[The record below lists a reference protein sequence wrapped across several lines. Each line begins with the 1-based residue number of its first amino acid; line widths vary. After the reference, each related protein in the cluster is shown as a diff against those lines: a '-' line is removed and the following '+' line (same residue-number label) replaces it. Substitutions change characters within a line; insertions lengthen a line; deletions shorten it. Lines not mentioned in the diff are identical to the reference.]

1 MRIIV
6 DAMSGDNAPLA
17 NVKGAILASKEF
29 NTDIILVGKEAILKP
44 MLAELGCDTKKIS
57 IMNATDIITMED
69 NPSSVIREKPD
80 ASMLVALRALADGAG
95 DAVVSSGNTGA
106 LLTGAT
112 LLVRR
117 LPNIRRCALSA
128 LIPTKKGRALLVD
141 CGANTNCTPE
151 YLLQFAI
158 MGSVYMNKYMK
169 IHNPTVGLLNNG
181 SEEKKGTELYVQTHS
196 LLKNSK
202 DKINFIGNIEGREA
216 LQGGS
221 DIIVCD
227 GFTGNIMLKTIEGV
241 GSLVGSMVKD
251 MFTKNMFTK
260 ISALMVSSGI
270 GNIKKMMDYK
280 ETGGA
285 PLLGIAKPVIKAHGG
300 SDEIAIR
307 GAINQAIIFA
317 ESGVNDE
324 IITKIKAINM
334 GEV

>member
-29 NTDIILVGKEAILKP
+29 NTEIILVGNESILKP
-44 MLAELGCDTKKIS
+44 LLSELAGDTNKIS
-57 IMNATDIITMED
+57 IINATDVITMED

-106 LLTGAT
+106 LLTGGT

-117 LPNIRRCALSA
+117 LPSIRRCALSA

-158 MGSVYMNKYMK
+158 MGSVYMNKYMQMP
-169 IHNPTVGLLNNG
+169 NPTVALLNNG
-181 SEEKKGTELYVQTHS
+181 SEEKKGTELYVQTHA

-216 LQGGS
+216 LNGGA

-260 ISALMVSSGI
+260 ISSLIVSSGL
-270 GNIKKMMDYK
+270 GKIKKMMDYK

-285 PLLGIAKPVIKAHGG
+285 PLLGLSKPVIKAHGG
-300 SDEIAIR
+300 SDETAIR

-317 ESGVNDE
+317 GSGVNDE
-324 IITKIKAINM
+324 IITKIESINK
-334 GEV
+334 GES

>member
-1 MRIIV
+1 MKIIV

-17 NVKGAILASKEF
+17 NVKGAILAAKEF
-29 NTDIILVGKEAILKP
+29 NTDIILVGKEDILKR
-44 MLAELGCDTKKIS
+44 MLTELGTDTEKIS
-57 IMNATDIITMED
+57 IINATDVITMED

-80 ASMLVALRALADGAG
+80 SSMLVTLRALADGEG

-106 LLTGAT
+106 LLTAGT

-128 LIPTKKGRALLVD
+128 LIPTKTGKALLVD

-169 IHNPTVGLLNNG
+169 IPNPTVGLLNNG

-216 LQGGS
+216 INGGA

-285 PLLGIAKPVIKAHGG
+285 PLLGLSKPVIKAHGG

-317 ESGVNDE
+317 GSGVNNE
-324 IITKIKAINM
+324 IIDKIKSINM
-334 GEV
+334 GEI

>member
-29 NTDIILVGKEAILKP
+29 NTEIILVGNESILKP
-44 MLAELGCDTKKIS
+44 LLSELAGYTNKIS
-57 IMNATDIITMED
+57 IINATDVITMED

-106 LLTGAT
+106 LLTGGT

-117 LPNIRRCALSA
+117 LPSIRRCALSA

-158 MGSVYMNKYMK
+158 MGSVYMNKYMQMP
-169 IHNPTVGLLNNG
+169 NPTVALLNNG
-181 SEEKKGTELYVQTHS
+181 SEEKKGTELYVQTHA

-216 LQGGS
+216 LNGGA

-260 ISALMVSSGI
+260 ISSLIVSSGL
-270 GNIKKMMDYK
+270 GKIKKMMDYK

-285 PLLGIAKPVIKAHGG
+285 PLLGLSKPVIKAHGG
-300 SDEIAIR
+300 SDETAIR

-317 ESGVNDE
+317 GSGVNDE
-324 IITKIKAINM
+324 IITKIESINK
-334 GEV
+334 GES

>member
-1 MRIIV
+1 MKIIV

-17 NVKGAILASKEF
+17 NVEGAVLAAKEF
-29 NTDIILVGKEAILKP
+29 DTDIILIGNESILKKL
-44 MLAELGCDTKKIS
+44 MTDLGGDTNKIS
-57 IMNATDIITMED
+57 IINAADVITMED
-69 NPSSVIREKPD
+69 NPSTVIREKPD
-80 ASMLVALRALADGAG
+80 SSMVVALKALANGEG
-95 DAVVSSGNTGA
+95 DAMVSSGNTGA
-106 LLTGAT
+106 LLTGGT

-128 LIPTKKGRALLVD
+128 LIPTKTGKALLVD
-141 CGANTNCTPE
+141 CGANTTCTSE

-158 MGSVYMNKYMK
+158 MGSAYMNKYMK
-169 IHNPTVGLLNNG
+169 IDNPTVALLNNG
-181 SEEKKGTELYVQTHS
+181 SEEKKGTELYIETHK

-202 DKINFIGNIEGREA
+202 EKINFIGNIEGRESIN
-216 LQGGS
+216 GGA

-251 MFTKNMFTK
+251 MFKKNIITK

-270 GNIKKMMDYK
+270 GKMKKMMDYK

-285 PLLGIAKPVIKAHGG
+285 PLLGLSKPVIKAHGG
-300 SDEIAIR
+300 SDALAIR

-317 ESGVNDE
+317 KSGVNDE
-324 IITKIKAINM
+324 IIMKIESINK
-334 GEV
+334 GEI